1 MPDDDDSSSSS
12 ANTAEL
18 IGKSKKIVSRKK
30 KKTTSTSSTTKK
42 TTKGKLTRNS
52 DKGKGNVGRG
62 VAKTKGKKTKGTK
75 RKISLPDTESDDSS
89 SDDGKGGGE
98 DLFDDSDSDDEKSK
112 NANLFDNSES
122 DDDDS
127 DNDKDG
133 GNKSAGKGN
142 DAVTNGGGGDDGL
155 FDSSEDED
163 DESEDNAEKTRRKK
177 PVKKRPLSKREKLEA
192 MARKRASSHKDDVGK
207 KSRRDK
213 ESGND
218 GNNNTAGDNDKGY
231 ESQDSF
237 NSVDFKRTKE
247 DDDFIDASGEDP
259 DAVAELYAEQHF
271 EDEAP
276 DDMDSDEDDED
287 GGRRR
292 KVKGRAKPKKKSSDV
307 LSSDDELDE
316 DGIAVNPVVAAVR
329 AMKKK
334 KIKVVKVDD
343 LRVSIQD
350 FISKMEDAADADAV
364 SLRKRSPGVA
374 RLRMLDETII
384 FLGKRENWKFLLEEG
399 VLKSCGRWVRPLPNG
414 SLGNVTLRRG
424 VIKAIAGMT
433 GEQGINSEDLKKSQ
447 FGRILMSL
455 YMHRSETP
463 EMKRM
468 HKILI
473 EKWSRPI
480 FKKSGDMSDFGKCSS
495 NRRGSEYSLA
505 GIARNREK
513 QKRDA
518 DADAAASPGIID
530 GDKNGDGDN
539 IFSKSS
545 KTSPRDLGNNR
556 VRVPYSKGFQYTVTP
571 KEVMRLSGGAG
582 IDNKTRNSYRGGP
595 GDDRMSILSR
605 KMKERQKPGKK
616 NQRSCNLSTQ
626 GK

>member
-1 MPDDDDSSSSS
+1 MPFE
-12 ANTAEL
+12 T
-18 IGKSKKIVSRKK
+18 
-30 KKTTSTSSTTKK
+30 
-42 TTKGKLTRNS
+42 KLT
-52 DKGKGNVGRG
+52 
-62 VAKTKGKKTKGTK
+62 TE
-75 RKISLPDTESDDSS
+75 DTETDDSS

-127 DNDKDG
+127 DNDKDD
-133 GNKSAGKGN
+133 GNRNAGKDT
-142 DAVTNGGGGDDGL
+142 DAMTNGGGGTGGDDGL

-207 KSRRDK
+207 KNRRNK
-213 ESGND
+213 EAGND
-218 GNNNTAGDNDKGY
+218 GNNNAVGDNDKGY
-231 ESQDSF
+231 ESQESF

-276 DDMDSDEDDED
+276 DDMDSDEDEEN

-364 SLRKRSPGVA
+364 SLRKRSPGGKQIESFDY
-374 RLRMLDETII
+374 LSLII
-384 FLGKRENWKFLLEEG
+384 
-399 VLKSCGRWVRPLPNG
+399 
-414 SLGNVTLRRG
+414 
-424 VIKAIAGMT
+424 II
-433 GEQGINSEDLKKSQ
+433 
-447 FGRILMSL
+447 
-455 YMHRSETP
+455 
-463 EMKRM
+463 
-468 HKILI
+468 
-473 EKWSRPI
+473 
-480 FKKSGDMSDFGKCSS
+480 S
-495 NRRGSEYSLA
+495 N
-505 GIARNREK
+505 
-513 QKRDA
+513 
-518 DADAAASPGIID
+518 
-530 GDKNGDGDN
+530 
-539 IFSKSS
+539 
-545 KTSPRDLGNNR
+545 
-556 VRVPYSKGFQYTVTP
+556 
-571 KEVMRLSGGAG
+571 
-582 IDNKTRNSYRGGP
+582 
-595 GDDRMSILSR
+595 
-605 KMKERQKPGKK
+605 
-616 NQRSCNLSTQ
+616 
-626 GK
+626 